1 MIDAY
6 SEELKNRQSAQ
17 WWYDKA
23 SQLRASAA
31 VIWHFGVANEVPDSI
46 KKELGFPTG
55 FSFEAGCFPV
65 FPLLCGL
72 SIETLLKGIIVLSGG
87 KVEFTHNLV
96 ELAENTAFELD
107 EALKK
112 NLRFLSEN
120 VIWDGKYPTPK
131 REDHLRTY
139 WLEHSNNGWSWDEY
153 RKIWDRFANEFMHL
167 KESRRTD

>member
-6 SEELKNRQSAQ
+6 SEEFKNRQSAQ

-120 VIWDGKYPTPK
+120 VIWDGKYTQ
-131 REDHLRTY
+131 
-139 WLEHSNNGWSWDEY
+139 
-153 RKIWDRFANEFMHL
+153 HL
-167 KESRRTD
+167 KEKITYELTGLNIRIMVGLGTNTGKYGIVSPMSLCT